1 MSGNNRDPRVSQSE
15 LAISELRGVQKTTLV
30 AVLSGFRLLQQ
41 DLADV
46 MVDLL
51 ALRKAV
57 IETDATMAS
66 HYKQCLGPA
75 EQNERVRK
83 LRDSMKDMTDML
95 ATLPED
101 GDGWRG

>member
-1 MSGNNRDPRVSQSE
+1 MSGNNGDRRVSQSE
-15 LAISELRGVQKTTLV
+15 LAIFELRDVQKTTLL

-41 DLADV
+41 DLANV

-57 IETDATMAS
+57 IESDPTMAS

-75 EQNERVRK
+75 EQNERVRQ
-83 LRDSMKDMTDML
+83 LRDAMKDMEDML